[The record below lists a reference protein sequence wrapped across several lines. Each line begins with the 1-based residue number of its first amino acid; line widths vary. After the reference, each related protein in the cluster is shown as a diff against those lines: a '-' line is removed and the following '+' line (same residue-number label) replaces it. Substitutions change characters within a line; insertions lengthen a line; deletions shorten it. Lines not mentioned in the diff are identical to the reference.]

1 MRDETSCASSSEN
14 DELPPV
20 RASMRSVEVIDTL
33 KTIKPNSQ
41 RIAASDYNQ
50 WEKYDAGMM
59 WAFSFFLNFLIDFKS
74 FQWHGIRNV

>member
-1 MRDETSCASSSEN
+1 MRAETSCTCSED

-20 RASMRSVEVIDTL
+20 RTATKSGDVIDTL

-41 RIAASDYNQ
+41 RIASSDYNQ

-59 WAFSFFLNFLIDFKS
+59 
-74 FQWHGIRNV
+74 